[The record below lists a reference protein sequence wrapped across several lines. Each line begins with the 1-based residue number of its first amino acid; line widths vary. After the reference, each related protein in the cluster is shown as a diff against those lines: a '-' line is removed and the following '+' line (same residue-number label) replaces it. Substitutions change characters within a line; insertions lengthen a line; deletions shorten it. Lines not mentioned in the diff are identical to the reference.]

1 MIGRGVYYAPRGL
14 QRRKVDEITITQIQ
28 DQILSGSQLS
38 SEIELVQI
46 IQEKIIVIDQTK
58 KNKDNIR
65 KNHFANVYNSVNTI
79 IVVVTPVIDNRN
91 SNNKNTRYMTHKV
104 QSNVKSNEQVIV
116 VIQEST
122 PVIID
127 VNSGNSGNSGKSGA
141 SPAGVAQPQSTA
153 AAQVNPNVMTVDP
166 NSMSA
171 ISNCNGTMLLPAG
184 VPLPNFGG
192 MQVIQDPAIIIE
204 ENQQVFVDFVNQQ
217 QHQASIVDINV
228 GGAGVTIISS

>member
-1 MIGRGVYYAPRGL
+1 
-14 QRRKVDEITITQIQ
+14 
-28 DQILSGSQLS
+28 
-38 SEIELVQI
+38 
-46 IQEKIIVIDQTK
+46 
-58 KNKDNIR
+58 
-65 KNHFANVYNSVNTI
+65 
-79 IVVVTPVIDNRN
+79 
-91 SNNKNTRYMTHKV
+91 MTHKV

-122 PVIID
+122 PIIID
-127 VNSGNSGNSGKSGA
+127 VNSGSSGA
-141 SPAGVAQPQSTA
+141 SPAQPQSTA

-204 ENQQVFVDFVNQQ
+204 ENQQVFVDFVDQQ
-217 QHQASIVDINV
+217 QQQASIVDINV
-228 GGAGVTIISS
+228 GGTGVTIISS

>member
-1 MIGRGVYYAPRGL
+1 
-14 QRRKVDEITITQIQ
+14 
-28 DQILSGSQLS
+28 
-38 SEIELVQI
+38 
-46 IQEKIIVIDQTK
+46 
-58 KNKDNIR
+58 
-65 KNHFANVYNSVNTI
+65 
-79 IVVVTPVIDNRN
+79 
-91 SNNKNTRYMTHKV
+91 MTHKV
-104 QSNVKSNEQVIV
+104 QSNVKSNEQVTI

-122 PVIID
+122 AIIID
-127 VNSGNSGNSGKSGA
+127 ANSGSSGSNGA

-192 MQVIQDPAIIIE
+192 MQVIEDPAIIIE

-217 QHQASIVDINV
+217 QHQSSIVDINA
-228 GGAGVTIISS
+228 GGVGVTIISS